1 MAIQTDETY
10 KGITLTGAYI
20 RALVSIDVAIYKD
33 KEQRDLGNVLG
44 NKKIDLSNDSVAKI
58 YKIIKNEQYP
68 NAVDV

>member
-44 NKKIDLSNDSVAKI
+44 NKK
-58 YKIIKNEQYP
+58 
-68 NAVDV
+68 